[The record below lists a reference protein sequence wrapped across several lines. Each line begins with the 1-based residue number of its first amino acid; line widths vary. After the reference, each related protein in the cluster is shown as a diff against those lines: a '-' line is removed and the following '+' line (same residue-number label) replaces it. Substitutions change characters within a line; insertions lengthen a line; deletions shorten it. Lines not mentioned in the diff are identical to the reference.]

1 MLEECLLSLLGQRQT
16 LDFES
21 SGLYE
26 QVLVSGVKNKK
37 SGVLSCIPLGTHTS
51 NFRHC
56 RRRQNMTSSTIT
68 YAGGTDNGV
77 LGKFSLWDWATSDQ
91 PLLTLMER
99 QTSRNSSRLS
109 SLFARLEAA
118 FSDMSS
124 LLICSYVLSL
134 LPKKYVIKLP

>member
-1 MLEECLLSLLGQRQT
+1 
-16 LDFES
+16 
-21 SGLYE
+21 
-26 QVLVSGVKNKK
+26 
-37 SGVLSCIPLGTHTS
+37 
-51 NFRHC
+51 
-56 RRRQNMTSSTIT
+56 MTSSTIT

-134 LPKKYVIKLP
+134 LPKKYVIMLP